1 MKILEF
7 GKLNS
12 LRRYAKDGWN
22 KLDIIGCFMFL
33 LGFCLHVSTKYL
45 HGEKKDLDLILESI
59 TYNLTLLI
67 KKKLIMYLKDF
78 VWVLI

>member
-45 HGEKKDLDLILESI
+45 HGEKKDLVFDIGK
-59 TYNLTLLI
+59 YNL
-67 KKKLIMYLKDF
+67 
-78 VWVLI
+78 